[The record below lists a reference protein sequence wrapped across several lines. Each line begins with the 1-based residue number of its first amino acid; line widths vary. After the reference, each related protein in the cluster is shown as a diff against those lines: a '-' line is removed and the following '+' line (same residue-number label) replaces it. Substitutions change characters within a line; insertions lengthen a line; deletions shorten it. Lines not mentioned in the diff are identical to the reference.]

1 MDYLVSCA
9 QDNVSRVKCQHVKAI
24 DSPPL
29 FSSCETTGQ
38 VLCPDLAP
46 EYKKGIGRLEG
57 VQWKVTGMVSG
68 WNKPTEKYRES
79 RVYSARRNRGQEG
92 TLLQSSAT

>member
-1 MDYLVSCA
+1 MQSPTTTDYYLVSCV
-9 QDNVSRVKCQHVKAI
+9 QDVSSRVKCQHIKAT

-46 EYKKGIGRLEG
+46 EYKKGIDRLEG

-68 WNKPTEKYRES
+68 WNKPTERY
-79 RVYSARRNRGQEG
+79 
-92 TLLQSSAT
+92 